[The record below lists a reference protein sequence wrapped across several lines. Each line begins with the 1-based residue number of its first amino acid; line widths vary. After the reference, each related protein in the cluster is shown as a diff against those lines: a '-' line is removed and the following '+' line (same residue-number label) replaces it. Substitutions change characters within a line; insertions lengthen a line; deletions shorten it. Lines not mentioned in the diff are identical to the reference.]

1 MRTAMRSGV
10 ELPAD
15 HPGFSDPAYRARRD
29 LIAAI
34 GAAYESGLPIPDVPY
49 TAQEDEVW
57 RLVSRELAI
66 KHERFACQAYLQ
78 GAEALALRLDVVP
91 QLSEVSDDLAAIT
104 GFRIEPVPGLVPARR
119 FYGTLADRRFL
130 SSQYIRH
137 HSVPFYTPEPD
148 VIHEVIGHAN
158 GLANPTL
165 ASLYEAAGGASRRAV
180 SDEAHEFFS
189 RVFWFTMEFGLVR
202 EDGELRTYGAG
213 LLSSYGELD
222 LFRSAEV
229 RPFDIRAMGTQD
241 YDITQYQ
248 PLLFAADSFEE
259 LTDQLGEFFTSFD
272 DEQHERLTA

>member
-1 MRTAMRSGV
+1 MRTATRSGV
-10 ELPAD
+10 ALPAD

-34 GAAYESGLPIPDVPY
+34 GAAYESGQPIPDVPY

-57 RLVSRELAI
+57 RLVSASWPPSTSGSP
-66 KHERFACQAYLQ
+66 AGPTST
-78 GAEALALRLDVVP
+78 GADGVGPAPRRRAAAEPRCP
-91 QLSEVSDDLAAIT
+91 TTCAAIT

-119 FYGTLADRRFL
+119 FYGALADRRFL

-158 GLANPTL
+158 GLANPSWP
-165 ASLYEAAGGASRRAV
+165 SLYEAAGGASRRAIERRART
-180 SDEAHEFFS
+180 SSSAGCSGS
-189 RVFWFTMEFGLVR
+189 RWSSALVW

-222 LFRSAEV
+222 LFRSAEI
-229 RPFDIRAMGTQD
+229 RPFDIRGHGH
-241 YDITQYQ
+241 
-248 PLLFAADSFEE
+248 PGLRHHPVPAAAVRAPAPSR
-259 LTDQLGEFFTSFD
+259 S
-272 DEQHERLTA
+272 